1 MIYCTVRVPH
11 TTVHGYKVRTQ
22 YAEDNILYVY
32 MYHEVVCVLE
42 TVRIL
47 RGSYSMTANRFFTFV
62 ILQAGRI
69 YNLHAVRDLRVKIL
83 FCFTV
88 AF

>member
-22 YAEDNILYVY
+22 YAEDNILY

-47 RGSYSMTANRFFTFV
+47 RGSYSLTANRFFTFV

-69 YNLHAVRDLRVKIL
+69 YNLHAVRDLWVKIL
-83 FCFTV
+83 FCFNV